1 MPAGNDAKAAAAEL
15 ADQFGKGA
23 GSADELIRTSRGRYD
38 GDLGAAQ
45 LKVAEDVE
53 VDLDKVAKA
62 AGVKS
67 VESAAVRGDHVVF
80 VHEDEAGRLVKGVV
94 ASDALD
100 KSGPSIPK
108 PKKKA
113 KKDDAAQES
122 SDES

>member
-45 LKVAEDVE
+45 LKSVEDVDL
-53 VDLDKVAKA
+53 DLDKVAKA

-67 VESAAVRGDHVVF
+67 VQSAAVRGDHVVF
-80 VHEDEAGRLVKGVV
+80 VHEDEDGRLVKGVV
-94 ASDALD
+94 EVGSLD
-100 KSGPSIPK
+100 KSGPSL

-113 KKDDAAQES
+113 KKDEAPKE

>member
-23 GSADELIRTSRGRYD
+23 GSADELIRTSRGRYE

-53 VDLDKVAKA
+53 IDLDKVAKA

-67 VESAAVRGDHVVF
+67 VDSAAVRGDHVVF
-80 VHEDEAGRLVKGVV
+80 VHEDDQGRLVKGVV
-94 ASDALD
+94 EASVLD
-100 KSGPSIPK
+100 KGPSIPK
-108 PKKKA
+108 PTKKA
-113 KKDDAAQES
+113 KQDDKS
-122 SDES
+122 